1 MNHRAAALACAAGLS
16 GCAIA
21 LPPAPPAQAP
31 AFTPEPFE
39 TYADC
44 ATLCIQRVSSRRI
57 PKWRKLEF
65 DLVTSIRADN
75 PFDPN
80 QIEINVRFTSPQGDT
95 VEVPAFFYSHE
106 GQQGWRAR
114 FLPMAEGEWRAQP
127 VLRKPFIFESEPVT
141 FQVSP
146 PLPGSH
152 GFLRV
157 DRRNPRYLAFDDGM
171 PFFAIGLNLAWWKD
185 DPIGDYRRWFD
196 ALQANGAN
204 TARIWMAPQSFGLE
218 WRDTPL
224 GDYTARM
231 DRAYYL
237 DRVFEMAEAR
247 GIYIQLTLLDYSQF
261 SLNVYPLWHANPY
274 NAANGGPCA
283 RPRDF
288 ATDPVARALF
298 KQRLRYIAARWAY
311 STHLMAWE
319 WWNEVNFTEM
329 VETKLLRLWIEEM
342 TAVLRAH
349 DPYRHLITTSY
360 SVPGDPNIWNMSE
373 IDVVQRHEYVGEDA
387 RWFKP
392 VDGGRTFFR
401 HMQDIA
407 IKPVVIGEFAA
418 TFTFEQPNALTREGI
433 QFHNGLWA
441 AAFNGFAST
450 AMYWWWDTLVEPA
463 GLWSHYKGL
472 SAFLR
477 GEDLARYAPTPVV
490 VAPEKDAIAL
500 GLRAPDRILVWLRNR
515 AYNMDEG
522 SYQYGIQIATG
533 QAKEHS
539 FRFKPRRLDEVA
551 FMLEALGD
559 GRHRIQWFDTISG
572 EPLLASDVI
581 ASRGKLV
588 VNAPPFDRDL
598 AAKVTWVGG
607 TQGSN

>member
-1 MNHRAAALACAAGLS
+1 MNHRAAALACALWLV
-16 GCAIA
+16 GCATVP
-21 LPPAPPAQAP
+21 LPAPASPAP
-31 AFTPEPFE
+31 AFTPQPFE
-39 TYADC
+39 TNADC
-44 ATLCIQRVSSRRI
+44 ATLCIRRVSSRNI

-65 DLVTSIRADN
+65 DLATTVQADN

-80 QIEINVRFTSPQGDT
+80 QIAISIRFTSPQGDGL
-95 VEVPAFFYSHE
+95 EVPAFFYSHASRS
-106 GQQGWRAR
+106 GWRTR
-114 FLPMAEGEWRAQP
+114 FTPTVEGEWRAQP
-127 VLRKPFIFESEPVT
+127 VLRTPFAFEGEPVT
-141 FQVSP
+141 FRVSE

-157 DRRNPRYLAFDDGM
+157 DWRNPRYLAFDDGT
-171 PFFAIGLNLAWWKD
+171 PFFAIGLNLAWWRD

-204 TARIWMAPQSFGLE
+204 AVRIWMAPQSFSLE

-231 DRAYYL
+231 DRADYL

-261 SLNVYPLWHANPY
+261 SLNVYPLWHENPY

-329 VETKLLRLWIEEM
+329 VETELLRPWIEEM
-342 TAVLRAH
+342 TATLRAY

-360 SVPGDPNIWNMSE
+360 SVPGDPHIWNMPE
-373 IDVVQRHEYVGEDA
+373 IDVVQRHEYIGEDA

-392 VDGGRTFFR
+392 VEGGRAFFR
-401 HMQDIA
+401 HMKDIA
-407 IKPVVIGEFAA
+407 VKPVVIGEFAA
-418 TFTFEQPNALTREGI
+418 TFTFERPNALTRDGI

-463 GLWSHYKGL
+463 NLWSHYRGI
-472 SAFLR
+472 SSFLR
-477 GEDLARYAPTPVV
+477 GEDLAHYVPAPVA
-490 VAPEKDAIAL
+490 VAPENDAIAL
-500 GLRAPDRILVWLRNR
+500 GLRAPDRLLIWLRNR

-522 SYQYGIQIATG
+522 SYQYGVQIATG
-533 QAKEHS
+533 QAKEHT
-539 FRFKPRRLDEVA
+539 FRFEPSRLDEVT
-551 FMLEALGD
+551 LTLDALGD
-559 GRHRIQWFDTISG
+559 GRHRVQWFDTISG
-572 EPLLASDVI
+572 TLLLESVVVALDG
-581 ASRGKLV
+581 RLV
-588 VNAPPFDRDL
+588 VTAPPFNRDL
-598 AAKVTWVGG
+598 AAKVMKVDD
-607 TQGSN
+607 